1 MKRLLLGLVVAFSLL
16 APSPAGAAEY
26 ATFVGCD
33 DLAETPTPS
42 NVCMV
47 DDFPAA
53 YFEADVDTEYEICV
67 EFPSGKTLCLEEQF
81 AEAEVLY
88 LNSITSE
95 VPGNHVVTWY
105 VEGVEIGSWTFRL
118 DVPAPPPAPVAPA
131 PVIPAPSTVAPPPT
145 AACLKS
151 RQQVTKLKG
160 RLRSTGS
167 PKQKT
172 KLRGKLKSARAAAQ
186 RLC

>member
-53 YFEADVDTEYEICV
+53 YFEADVDTEYEIRV

-95 VPGNHVVTWY
+95 VPGTMSSP
-105 VEGVEIGSWTFRL
+105 GTSKASRSGPGPSDSTC
-118 DVPAPPPAPVAPA
+118 PPRH
-131 PVIPAPSTVAPPPT
+131 
-145 AACLKS
+145 LH
-151 RQQVTKLKG
+151 RWL
-160 RLRSTGS
+160 
-167 PKQKT
+167 
-172 KLRGKLKSARAAAQ
+172 Q
-186 RLC
+186 RR